1 MVLVSVFRHKV
12 VMPIAH
18 FSTYLLGN
26 MEKKCATL
34 IYFMFEKI
42 EPASL
47 ETLEMCRLP
56 LEELNTLG

>member
-1 MVLVSVFRHKV
+1 
-12 VMPIAH
+12 MPIAH